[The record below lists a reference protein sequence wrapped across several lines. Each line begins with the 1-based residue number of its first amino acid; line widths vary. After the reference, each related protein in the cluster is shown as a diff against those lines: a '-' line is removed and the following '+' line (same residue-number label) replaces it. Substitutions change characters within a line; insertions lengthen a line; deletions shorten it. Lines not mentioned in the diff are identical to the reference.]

1 MIGSSPIP
9 PLEVPSAIAAFKE
22 KLNQAAAACG
32 RAPDE
37 VRFILVT
44 KTVPAEKILQAAGTG
59 VFDFGENR
67 VQELLAKKKEIG
79 DSPEAAK
86 IRWHMIGHL
95 QTNKV
100 RQVVG
105 EVVMIHSLDRLE
117 LADEIE
123 RQAVLQKIPQVD
135 CLIQV
140 NSSGESSKFGLMPEE
155 AADFTGKLKGPA
167 IRIRGLMTVGPLTD
181 DIEKVRS
188 AFRRIKEL
196 QSELK
201 KKYPQKDWGI
211 LSMGMSGDYPEAVR
225 EGANLLRIGSA
236 VFGARK

>member
-1 MIGSSPIP
+1 MGSSPIP
-9 PLEVPSAIAAFKE
+9 PLEVPSAIAAFKGSLQHAVE
-22 KLNQAAAACG
+22 TFG
-32 RAPDE
+32 RVPAD
-37 VRFILVT
+37 VHFILVT
-44 KTVPAEKILQAAGTG
+44 KTVPAEKILQAAGAG
-59 VFDFGENR
+59 VLDFGENR

-79 DSPEAAK
+79 NLPGAAN

-105 EVVMIHSLDRLE
+105 EVVMIHSLDRLD

-123 RQAVLQKIPQVD
+123 RQAVLKKISQVD
-135 CLIQV
+135 CLIQI
-140 NSSGESSKFGLMPEE
+140 NSSGEASKFGMRPEE
-155 AADFTGKLKGPA
+155 VAAFTEKLNGPA

-188 AFRRIKEL
+188 AFRRTKAL

-201 KKYPQKDWGI
+201 NKYPQKDWGI
-211 LSMGMSGDYPEAVR
+211 LSMGMSGDYSEAVR